1 MRKAPVGRCLSAN
14 TKIAGQ
20 TTAVSV
26 VFKWCVTD
34 PLRTV
39 VFTRIWLW
47 LHKVSAATT
56 RKRTNQLS
64 SPKQP
69 TGGLQRDL
77 KDGADLSRRK
87 RALLRAVRF
96 VSTGGVEAEPH
107 TNRWQSTVQ
116 IIASV
121 EYVHHPMGNK
131 LH

>member
-1 MRKAPVGRCLSAN
+1 MP
-14 TKIAGQ
+14 
-20 TTAVSV
+20 
-26 VFKWCVTD
+26 
-34 PLRTV
+34 P
-39 VFTRIWLW
+39 
-47 LHKVSAATT
+47 T

-64 SPKQP
+64 PPNKP
-69 TGGLQRDL
+69 GGLQRDL
-77 KDGADLSRRK
+77 KDGADVSRRK